1 MNWNDADG
9 TAHRNDEIG
18 HNLPAARAAVDAQL
32 RDADAMAALYRIAER
47 YARVRRD
54 SWVAH
59 ELVWDVL
66 GDLLLG
72 DLPYDPERPFAPQL
86 QREVRRRANRF
97 RRTQRPQRDA
107 TQPMLIALD
116 KAPPSALVLD
126 SRHEAL
132 ESDDQPLDPGE
143 LVSRIREQARG
154 DEPAQQLLALYDR
167 GHTSRRAVLST
178 GMTEW
183 VYRAARKRLVGYA
196 AVAAAATAT
205 PTPPDA
211 EGAPDAATL
220 PITWA
225 IGIAG
230 RTVRVRR
237 AVSRALHRRKSRSA

>member
-97 RRTQRPQRDA
+97 RRTQ
-107 TQPMLIALD
+107 
-116 KAPPSALVLD
+116 PSALVLD